1 MTTQENQEEQPQI
14 PVTDSDFAELFRR
27 MPHARAELNAIV
39 QTRVA
44 FEMQNKKIEDLN
56 DQLNDLLKQLE
67 DKDRHINDILQ
78 VPSVKKKADKVA
90 TG

>member
-14 PVTDSDFAELFRR
+14 PVTDSDWQELFRR

-44 FEMQNKKIEDLN
+44 FEMQNKEIEDLRT
-56 DQLNDLLKQLE
+56 QLE

-78 VPSVKKKADKVA
+78 VPSVKKRADKVA

>member
-14 PVTDSDFAELFRR
+14 PVTDADFAELFRR

-44 FEMQNKKIEDLN
+44 FEMQNKEIEDLRT
-56 DQLNDLLKQLE
+56 QLE

>member
-14 PVTDSDFAELFRR
+14 PVTDSDWQELFRR

-44 FEMQNKKIEDLN
+44 FEMQNKEIEDLRI
-56 DQLNDLLKQLE
+56 QLE
-67 DKDRHINDILQ
+67 YKDRHINDILQ

>member
-14 PVTDSDFAELFRR
+14 PVTDADFAELFRR

-44 FEMQNKKIEDLN
+44 FEMQNKEIEDLRT
-56 DQLNDLLKQLE
+56 QLE
-67 DKDRHINDILQ
+67 EKDNHINDILQ
-78 VPSVKKKADKVA
+78 VPSVKKRADKVA
-90 TG
+90 TS

>member
-39 QTRVA
+39 QTRGA
-44 FEMQNKKIEDLN
+44 FEMQNKEIEDLRKEVEEN
-56 DQLNDLLKQLE
+56 E
-67 DKDRHINDILQ
+67 RHINNILQ

>member
-14 PVTDSDFAELFRR
+14 PVTDADFAELFRR

-44 FEMQNKKIEDLN
+44 FEMQNKEIEDLRT
-56 DQLNDLLKQLE
+56 QLDE
-67 DKDRHINDILQ
+67 KDNHINDILQ
-78 VPSVKKKADKVA
+78 VPSV
-90 TG
+90 

>member
-14 PVTDSDFAELFRR
+14 PVTDSDWQELFRR

-44 FEMQNKKIEDLN
+44 FEMQNKEIEDLRT
-56 DQLNDLLKQLE
+56 QLE

-78 VPSVKKKADKVA
+78 VPSVKKRSDAKVA

>member
-44 FEMQNKKIEDLN
+44 FEMQNKEIEDLRT
-56 DQLNDLLKQLE
+56 QLE

-78 VPSVKKKADKVA
+78 VPSVKKRSDKVA

>member
-44 FEMQNKKIEDLN
+44 FEMQNKEIEDLRK
-56 DQLNDLLKQLE
+56 DVE
-67 DKDRHINDILQ
+67 EKDRHINNILQ

>member
-27 MPHARAELNAIV
+27 MPHARAELNARV

-44 FEMQNKKIEDLN
+44 FEMQNKEIEDLR
-56 DQLNDLLKQLE
+56 KE
-67 DKDRHINDILQ
+67 VEEKERHINNILQ

>member
-14 PVTDSDFAELFRR
+14 PVTDSDWQELFRR

-44 FEMQNKKIEDLN
+44 FEMQSKEIEDLR
-56 DQLNDLLKQLE
+56 KQVE
-67 DKDRHINDILQ
+67 EKDRHINDILQ
-78 VPSVKKKADKVA
+78 VPSVKKRADKVA

>member
-44 FEMQNKKIEDLN
+44 FEMQNKEIEDLRT
-56 DQLNDLLKQLE
+56 QLK

-78 VPSVKKKADKVA
+78 VPSVKKRADAKVA

>member
-44 FEMQNKKIEDLN
+44 FEMQSKEIEDLR
-56 DQLNDLLKQLE
+56 KQLE

-78 VPSVKKKADKVA
+78 VPSVKKRSDAKVA

>member
-27 MPHARAELNAIV
+27 MPHAREELNAIV

-44 FEMQNKKIEDLN
+44 FEMQNKEIEDLRT
-56 DQLNDLLKQLE
+56 QLE

>member
-14 PVTDSDFAELFRR
+14 PVTESDFAELFRR

-44 FEMQNKKIEDLN
+44 FEMQNKEIEDLRT
-56 DQLNDLLKQLE
+56 QLE

-78 VPSVKKKADKVA
+78 VPSVKKRSDKVA

>member
-14 PVTDSDFAELFRR
+14 PVTDADFGELFRR

-44 FEMQNKKIEDLN
+44 FEMQNKEIEDLR
-56 DQLNDLLKQLE
+56 KE
-67 DKDRHINDILQ
+67 VEEKERHINNILQ

-90 TG
+90 TS

>member
-14 PVTDSDFAELFRR
+14 PVTESDFAELFRR

-44 FEMQNKKIEDLN
+44 FEMQNKEIEDLR
-56 DQLNDLLKQLE
+56 KE
-67 DKDRHINDILQ
+67 VEEKERHINNILQ

>member
-44 FEMQNKKIEDLN
+44 FEMQNKEIEDLR
-56 DQLNDLLKQLE
+56 KQVE

-78 VPSVKKKADKVA
+78 VPSVKKRADKVA

>member
-44 FEMQNKKIEDLN
+44 FEIQNKEIEDLR
-56 DQLNDLLKQLE
+56 KQVE

-78 VPSVKKKADKVA
+78 VPSVKKRSDKVA

>member
-44 FEMQNKKIEDLN
+44 FEMQNKDIEDLST
-56 DQLNDLLKQLE
+56 QLK

-78 VPSVKKKADKVA
+78 VPSVKKRADKVA

>member
-44 FEMQNKKIEDLN
+44 FEMQNKEIEDLRT
-56 DQLNDLLKQLE
+56 QLE
-67 DKDRHINDILQ
+67 EKERHINNILQ

-90 TG
+90 TS

>member
-14 PVTDSDFAELFRR
+14 PVTDADFAELFRR

-44 FEMQNKKIEDLN
+44 FEMQNKEIEDLRT
-56 DQLNDLLKQLE
+56 QLE
-67 DKDRHINDILQ
+67 EKERHINNILQ

-90 TG
+90 TA

>member
-14 PVTDSDFAELFRR
+14 PVTDADFAELFRR

-44 FEMQNKKIEDLN
+44 FEMQNKEIENLRT
-56 DQLNDLLKQLE
+56 QLE
-67 DKDRHINDILQ
+67 EKDNHINDILQ

>member
-14 PVTDSDFAELFRR
+14 PVTDSDWQELFRR

-44 FEMQNKKIEDLN
+44 FEMQNKEIEDLRT
-56 DQLNDLLKQLE
+56 QLE
-67 DKDRHINDILQ
+67 EKDNHINDILQ

>member
-14 PVTDSDFAELFRR
+14 PVTDSDWQELFRR

-44 FEMQNKKIEDLN
+44 FEMQNKEIEDLRT
-56 DQLNDLLKQLE
+56 QLE
-67 DKDRHINDILQ
+67 EKDNHINDILQ
-78 VPSVKKKADKVA
+78 VPSVKKRADKVA
-90 TG
+90 TS

>member
-1 MTTQENQEEQPQI
+1 MTPQENQKQHPPT
-14 PVTDSDFAELFRR
+14 PVTDSDFSELFRR

-44 FEMQNKKIEDLN
+44 FEMQNKEIEDLRT
-56 DQLNDLLKQLE
+56 QLE

-78 VPSVKKKADKVA
+78 VPSVKKRADKVA

>member
-14 PVTDSDFAELFRR
+14 PVTDADFAELFRR
-27 MPHARAELNAIV
+27 MPHAMAELNAIV

-44 FEMQNKKIEDLN
+44 FEMQNKEIEDLRT
-56 DQLNDLLKQLE
+56 QLE
-67 DKDRHINDILQ
+67 EKDRHINDILQ

>member
-14 PVTDSDFAELFRR
+14 PVTDADFAELFRR

-44 FEMQNKKIEDLN
+44 FEMQNKEIEDLR
-56 DQLNDLLKQLE
+56 KQLE

-78 VPSVKKKADKVA
+78 VPSVNKKADKVA

>member
-44 FEMQNKKIEDLN
+44 FEMQNKEIEDLRI
-56 DQLNDLLKQLE
+56 QLE
-67 DKDRHINDILQ
+67 DKDRHINNILQ

>member
-1 MTTQENQEEQPQI
+1 MTTQENQEAQPQI
-14 PVTDSDFAELFRR
+14 PVTDADYAELFRR

-44 FEMQNKKIEDLN
+44 FEMQNKEIEDLRT
-56 DQLNDLLKQLE
+56 QLK

-78 VPSVKKKADKVA
+78 VPSVKKRADKVA

>member
-44 FEMQNKKIEDLN
+44 FEMQNKEIEDLRT
-56 DQLNDLLKQLE
+56 QLE
-67 DKDRHINDILQ
+67 EKERHINNILQ

>member
-44 FEMQNKKIEDLN
+44 FEMQNKEIEDLRT
-56 DQLNDLLKQLE
+56 QLE
-67 DKDRHINDILQ
+67 DKDRLINDILQ
-78 VPSVKKKADKVA
+78 VPSVKKRADKVA

>member
-44 FEMQNKKIEDLN
+44 FEMQNKEIEDLR
-56 DQLNDLLKQLE
+56 KQLE

-78 VPSVKKKADKVA
+78 VPSVKKRSDKVA

>member
-44 FEMQNKKIEDLN
+44 FEMQNKEIEDLR
-56 DQLNDLLKQLE
+56 KQVE

-78 VPSVKKKADKVA
+78 VPSVKKRSDAKVA

>member
-1 MTTQENQEEQPQI
+1 MTTQENQEEQPQL
-14 PVTDSDFAELFRR
+14 PVTDADFAELFRR
-27 MPHARAELNAIV
+27 MPHARAELIAIV

-44 FEMQNKKIEDLN
+44 FEMQNKEIEDLRT
-56 DQLNDLLKQLE
+56 QLE

-78 VPSVKKKADKVA
+78 VPSVKKRADAKVA